1 MNNDEPYRNITYTF
15 HVQSVEDF
23 HRQLQQYA
31 DVHEPE
37 TPVEDTDLARS
48 MLESIGV
55 RCG

>member
-1 MNNDEPYRNITYTF
+1 MNNQEPYHNITYTF